1 MNYASSS
8 SRSGLSGTKGFVASM
23 DSVIGTSSEET
34 KKKRTLKKA
43 KKPSPPSTDEIQGA
57 LMRNFSDGVILQ
69 DYVKAESSES
79 GKSSFKTTPGSLSLP
94 FKDIGKFCE
103 SLLPKGSSPKVL
115 EVCTLIMQ
123 KSD

>member
-1 MNYASSS
+1 MKLFVSFSILFES
-8 SRSGLSGTKGFVASM
+8 ISFSLFSSGL
-23 DSVIGTSSEET
+23 
-34 KKKRTLKKA
+34 RRNA

-69 DYVKAESSES
+69 DYVKAESLES

-94 FKDIGKFCE
+94 FKDIEKFCE